1 MHNAKKMKRQILL
14 FFIISLSTIS
24 VTSQSISE
32 SWESYIATYDENKP
46 GSTTVRMDLLDR
58 TPIPNFNY
66 VLVTGLTYESER
78 EDGFPQG
85 DTFELLHKVG
95 DELIEIL
102 KTNGDNLLV
111 GSFMYNFQRLEYFY
125 LKSDNDIEKQLE
137 EFYKSK
143 YPNNKYYINL
153 KEDKNWSYYRDFLY
167 PNDDTLN
174 YISDQKVVDQLI
186 KSGDNLEKERRIDHW
201 IYFSNKKNMELF
213 KTEVTKSNFKI
224 EFSGINDQTDLPFEI
239 RIWRVD
245 KVDIESIHPITNNLR
260 KLAIKYNGDYDGWE
274 TSVESE

>member
-1 MHNAKKMKRQILL
+1 MQ
-14 FFIISLSTIS
+14 
-24 VTSQSISE
+24 
-32 SWESYIATYDENKP
+32 WGP
-46 GSTTVRMDLLDR
+46 GLRW
-58 TPIPNFNY
+58 
-66 VLVTGLTYESER
+66 ESER